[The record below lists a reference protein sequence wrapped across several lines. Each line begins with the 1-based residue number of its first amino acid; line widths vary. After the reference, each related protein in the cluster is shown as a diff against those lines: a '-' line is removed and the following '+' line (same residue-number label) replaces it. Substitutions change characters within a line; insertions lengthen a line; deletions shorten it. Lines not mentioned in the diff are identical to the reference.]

1 MLKQYMKKTT
11 MKQSNKMLLLI
22 YLINANNELLEG
34 LYLFVTVYKYFKT
47 I

>member
-1 MLKQYMKKTT
+1 MKKTT

-34 LYLFVTVYKYFKT
+34 LSLFITVCKYFKT